1 MSEKFL
7 DPGEIAAKLMLVR
20 PDRDQRA
27 SQVCVEFLLTLVANS
42 YTAPSHE
49 NELKSPKMRR
59 FALRSLVFGRNFL
72 EGYDELIPG
81 TTMSAE
87 EYGRG
92 LACGEEV
99 LGSSRLDRAQV
110 ALRGLVDPSTETGA
124 EPGQY
129 LLMPFHE
136 SLLWYDARSAHRRF
150 TVRKVR
156 MRGTGVTL
164 ARALLDPPARA
175 SEEARLLARE
185 AVDGI
190 RGALNLDSSLAR
202 ITQGVEDLLPES
214 LHTAVGLEEDER
226 RSWRLGADPGLVELS
241 ERISRHAAGVVTQGG
256 ASGPA
261 RLWQLRTVLAL
272 DLATDML
279 QRCWSA
285 VEEPPERRHLLV
297 ALPGSDRPSDR
308 VRLRS
313 ERSWNDARS
322 CINWATI
329 RTIENTL
336 QELHDSGG
344 IDWSQA
350 LSSRT
355 ERLLSPRIIQPY
367 ESGLRDFRKLAQLT
381 FENATYHRAATDGFR
396 VLLETIGMSA
406 GGTRYRYMSATPDL
420 LAAWVGALSREMPL
434 TSDKFFRRI
443 RQEWNIIVSPSA
455 AARTTLADDLDGDEL
470 TLNLRRFERLLIEC
484 GLATGLSDRT
494 VLVGERAG
502 RRGT

>member
-1 MSEKFL
+1 MSEKAL
-7 DPGEIAAKLMLVR
+7 DPGVIASKLMRVR

-27 SQVCVEFLLTLVANS
+27 SQVCLEFLLTLVANS

-49 NELKSPKMRR
+49 NELRSPKVRR
-59 FALRSLVFGRNFL
+59 FALRSLVLGRNFL

-81 TTMSAE
+81 SSISAE
-87 EYGRG
+87 EYGRR
-92 LACGEEV
+92 LTSGEEV
-99 LGSSRLDRAQV
+99 LGSSHLDRAQV
-110 ALRGLVDPSTETGA
+110 ALRSLVDPSTETGT

-136 SLLWYDARSAHRRF
+136 SMLWYDARRGNRRF

-164 ARALLDPPARA
+164 GRALLDPPPNTH
-175 SEEARLLARE
+175 EETRRFARE
-185 AVDGI
+185 AIDGI
-190 RGALNLDSSLAR
+190 RGVLNLDSSLSTIA
-202 ITQGVEDLLPES
+202 QGVEDILPDSFHEPA
-214 LHTAVGLEEDER
+214 TLEEDER
-226 RSWRLGADPGLVELS
+226 RSWRLGANPDLLELY
-241 ERISRHAAGVVTQGG
+241 ERICRHTAGVVTQGG
-256 ASGPA
+256 ASGPD
-261 RLWQLRTVLAL
+261 RMWQLRTVLAL

-285 VEEPPERRHLLV
+285 VDEPQKRRHLLL
-297 ALPGSDRPSDR
+297 ALPGPNRPSDR

-322 CINWATI
+322 CFNWATI

-336 QELHDSGG
+336 RELHDQGG

-350 LSSRT
+350 IGART
-355 ERLLSPRIIQPY
+355 ERRLKPRVIQPY
-367 ESGLRDFRKLAQLT
+367 ESGIRDFRKLAQLT
-381 FENATYHRAATDGFR
+381 FENANYHRAIDGFR

-420 LAAWVGALSREMPL
+420 LAAWVGALSREMPM
-434 TSDKFFRRI
+434 TSDEFFRRV
-443 RQEWNIIVSPSA
+443 RLEWNIIVSPSA
-455 AARTTLADDLDGDEL
+455 AAGTALADDLDGDEL

-484 GLATGLSDRT
+484 GLASGLSDRT
-494 VLVGERAG
+494 VLVGERAA